1 MIAGEL
7 MKRRA
12 RGAGEPRPRVAYL
25 RPHETLSK
33 YELGYAALLCDEFD
47 LAFYTTGAAAI
58 GGDPPGVVRLSWPD
72 EWTAAGRRRSL
83 LNGFYARVLGRR
95 YHLPGLDR
103 ALSGV
108 ALVQANE
115 AASECSWQAARAKER
130 YGFRLLLSVSENQ
143 PILEGKSGSAVRRIR
158 AVAEATDHAFAIS
171 RQARDRLEEIGVSG
185 DRITLLGH
193 GIDCDRFVPRPEQ
206 EAARRAQGTPIRVG
220 YAGRFRRE
228 KGLGH
233 LLAATRDLDVDIL
246 LLGDGPDAGAL
257 KASAGPRVSFAPAL
271 PYERMHEF
279 YPGVDIFVL
288 PSIPLPG
295 LVEQFGFVLIE
306 AMASGIPVVASAIG
320 GIPDVLGD
328 AGVLVPPGDEPAL
341 RAAIAA
347 LAADPERRR
356 MLAESGRT
364 RALAHYRR
372 EDVADRMRAVW
383 RRLASS

>member
-1 MIAGEL
+1 M
-7 MKRRA
+7 
-12 RGAGEPRPRVAYL
+12 AYL
-25 RPHETLSK
+25 RPHQTLAK
-33 YELGYAALLCDEFD
+33 YEMNYVGLLRDEFD
-47 LAFYTTGAAAI
+47 LKVFTVGEAAL
-58 GGDPPGVVRLSWPD
+58 GGDIDGVERLRWPD
-72 EWTAAGRRRSL
+72 EFPVGSRSRSF
-83 LNGFYARVLGRR
+83 LNGFFARVLGRR
-95 YHLPGLDR
+95 YHLPGLSSR
-103 ALSGV
+103 LSGF
-108 ALVQANE
+108 ALVQALE
-115 AASECSWQAARAKER
+115 AASECSWQAARVKER

-171 RQARDRLEEIGVSG
+171 SQARDRLEEIGVSG

-193 GIDCDRFVPRPEQ
+193 GIDCDRFVPDPERA
-206 EAARRAQGTPIRVG
+206 AARRAQGAPIRVG

-228 KGLGH
+228 KGLVH
-233 LLAATRDLDVDIL
+233 LLAATRDLDVDLL
-246 LLGDGPDAGAL
+246 LLGDGPDAAAL
-257 KASAGPRVSFAPAL
+257 KASAGPRVSFAPPL

-279 YPGVDIFVL
+279 YPGIDIFVL

-328 AGVLVPPGDEPAL
+328 AGVLVPPGDEHAL
-341 RAAIAA
+341 REAIAA
-347 LAADPERRR
+347 LAADPQRRR
-356 MLAESGRT
+356 RLAESGRA

-383 RRLASS
+383 RRLASSGTL